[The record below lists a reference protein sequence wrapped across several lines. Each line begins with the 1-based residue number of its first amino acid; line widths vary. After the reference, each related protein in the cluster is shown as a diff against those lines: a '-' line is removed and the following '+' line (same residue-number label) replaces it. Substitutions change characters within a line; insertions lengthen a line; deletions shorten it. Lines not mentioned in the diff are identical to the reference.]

1 MHECMHDSQDGGNA
15 GLTSLIHTCGCREH
29 FNTMQVH
36 NACYAHA
43 WDASSTKLMSV
54 GGPLPYGL
62 RGCYMGL
69 WD

>member
-1 MHECMHDSQDGGNA
+1 MNDE
-15 GLTSLIHTCGCREH
+15 GLGIDVCREH
-29 FNTMQVH
+29 FMDMQIR

-43 WDASSTKLMSV
+43 WDPSSTKLMSV